1 MGDVFSLTWRSQLK
15 DRSRVSRMKTNPV
28 QITNHFFME
37 EDYETY
43 IKRPLRS

>member
-15 DRSRVSRMKTNPV
+15 DRLRVSRMKTNPV
-28 QITNHFFME
+28 QTTNHFFME
-37 EDYETY
+37 EDNETY